1 MAKYLAVE
9 ADDVGSLVV
18 KVTAALAANSDYA
31 KLENPHYDGNRR
43 VWTQTIGTGTKPEGA
58 PAASG
63 G

>member
-9 ADDVGSLVV
+9 ADDVDSLVA
-18 KVTAALAANSDYA
+18 KVAAALAANSGYA

-63 G
+63 S

>member
-9 ADDVGSLVV
+9 ADDVDSLVA
-18 KVTAALAANSDYA
+18 KVTAALAANSGYA

>member
-1 MAKYLAVE
+1 MAEYIAVE
-9 ADDVGSLVV
+9 AKDVDTLVT
-18 KVTAALAANSDYA
+18 KVTAALAANSGYA
-31 KLENPHYDGNRR
+31 KMENPHYDGNRK

>member
-9 ADDVGSLVV
+9 ADDVDSLVV
-18 KVTAALAANSDYA
+18 KVAAAIAANSGYA

>member
-9 ADDVGSLVV
+9 ADDVDSLVA
-18 KVTAALAANSDYA
+18 KVAAALAANSGYE